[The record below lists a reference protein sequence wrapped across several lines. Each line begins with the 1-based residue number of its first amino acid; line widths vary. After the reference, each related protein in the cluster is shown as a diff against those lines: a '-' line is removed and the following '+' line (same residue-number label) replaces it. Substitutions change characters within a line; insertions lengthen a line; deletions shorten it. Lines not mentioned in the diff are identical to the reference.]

1 MSFSLS
7 GFVIAGGVNNQQ
19 NVDKSLQNCLSLMPC
34 PKTLILGQGEYILP
48 ESPKIYIDGL
58 TANKKT
64 FTLNRIAQQ
73 LRNVLDYNFKAFIL
87 VDDKTLA
94 NIKVLVKTKVKHDK
108 THDLPVLGNDE
119 SYRLNI
125 TQQGILIEAPS
136 SFGALHGLTS
146 LVQLITIPG
155 EHKTLDNTSLITH
168 PKQLPNLLIDDIP
181 RFKWRGLLIDSVR
194 HFIPVNVIKRQLD
207 GMAAAKLNV
216 FHWHLTDDQGWR
228 YESKTYP
235 KLHQLASDGL
245 YYSHKEIKD
254 VVSYASHLG
263 IRVVPELDL
272 PGHASAIAVAY
283 PDLITEKKLYS
294 MQRQWGVF
302 EPLLD
307 IANPKTYVF
316 IDKLIAELAGLFPDQ
331 YLHIGGDEVNP
342 KQWQQS
348 DNINA
353 LMLTHNL
360 ENSDAVHSFFN
371 SKLQKI
377 LAEHQRKMM
386 GWDEIF
392 HEDLPNDIVIQSWR
406 GLQSLNIIANAGY
419 QVLLSAGYYIDQ
431 PQNTS
436 YHYLND
442 PLANLMISDKSTK
455 SLEPVNN
462 QAFNNWQTWS
472 FNIPRFKGSAVKGL
486 LTLMSDKK
494 TDQLKGFLK
503 LNDQFHK
510 QVNIHA
516 SHNNRQDKFITFS
529 YDSWMGPMY
538 FELSLLTDSL
548 EGFSLIGNSYYPI
561 DQGSFKQKGEV
572 VIDLQPPLVIEKSDN
587 VLGGEATLWSEMLDE
602 KNIDLRAWP
611 RLFAI
616 AERLWSPKEVVN
628 SDYMYQRL
636 MGIDDYAANIIGLKH
651 QAQQRLGFA
660 NLLNKSSA
668 DTSVNDEKLKA
679 SSLAQKSTETLED
692 IKLLKILAE
701 ATEPAHYYTRHHLK
715 YLQNEYHQ
723 NAALDNF
730 VDYLPVE
737 SFTIINLHNELTN
750 YQQGNKLSLFKIRE
764 KLLTWN
770 ENTHL
775 LPALIKQHNKL
786 APIALAVAHLQ
797 KFNQLSLQIVNQCLS
812 DKLYKVQEAMLLDDK
827 LITLQEQSAEL
838 VIAGIPFTR
847 RLLKS
852 CQLKT

>member
-1 MSFSLS
+1 VSFSLN
-7 GFVIAGGVNNQQ
+7 GLAIANGLENLQIVE
-19 NVDKSLQNCLSLMPC
+19 KSHRNCLSLMPC
-34 PKTLILGQGEYILP
+34 PKTLTVGDGHYLLP
-48 ESPKIYIDGL
+48 ESPKIFIDGL

-64 FTLNRIAQQ
+64 FALNRVAQQ
-73 LRNVLDYNFKAFIL
+73 FKNVVDYDFKEFIL
-87 VDDKTLA
+87 VDDKALA
-94 NIKVLVKTKVKHDK
+94 NIKVRLQTKIQHDK
-108 THDLPVLGNDE
+108 MHDLPVLGNDE

-125 TQQGILIEAPS
+125 TQQGVLIDAS
-136 SFGALHGLTS
+136 TSFGALHGLTT
-146 LVQLITIPG
+146 LVQLMAIPAKNDTT
-155 EHKTLDNTSLITH
+155 HKKPLLRQK
-168 PKQLPNLLIDDIP
+168 KQLPIVNIHDTP
-181 RFKWRGLLIDSVR
+181 RFKWRGLLVDSVR
-194 HFIPVNVIKRQLD
+194 HFIPINAIKRQLD

-235 KLHQLASDGL
+235 KLHQLASDGF

-353 LMLTHNL
+353 LMLAHNL

-371 SKLQKI
+371 SRLQKI

-392 HEDLPNDIVIQSWR
+392 HKDLPNDIVIQSWR
-406 GLQSLNIIANAGY
+406 GLQSLNLIADAGY

-436 YHYLND
+436 YHYRND

-472 FNIPRFKGSAVKGL
+472 FNIPRLKGSAVKGS

-503 LNDQFHK
+503 LNDQYHK

-516 SHNNRQDKFITFS
+516 SHNNRQDKLITFS

-561 DQGSFKQKGEV
+561 DQGSFIQKGEV

-750 YQQGNKLSLFKIRE
+750 YQQGNKLALFKIRE

-827 LITLQEQSAEL
+827 LITLQEQSTEL

-847 RLLKS
+847 RLLKY